1 VIERLALVLGAD
13 DLAGVLTREVP
24 VRLVNISGSGCLVE
38 MNARVEPG
46 TTGILKVDVDGEQY
60 ADDIRVARLQRV
72 HGSSATWHVGAE
84 FLWTTY
90 PGSWSLRRVASRLQR
105 DVAQHAVTID
115 FGSRRPN

>member
-13 DLAGVLTREVP
+13 DLAGVLTREVR

-38 MNARVEPG
+38 LSAQVE
-46 TTGILKVDVDGEQY
+46 TGVTGVLKVEIDGEQY
-60 ADDIRVARLQRV
+60 ADDIRVARVQRV

-90 PGSWSLRRVASRLQR
+90 PGSRSLRRVASRLQR

>member
-1 VIERLALVLGAD
+1 MIVRLALVLGAD
-13 DLAGVLTREVP
+13 DLAGVLTREVR

-46 TTGILKVDVDGEQY
+46 TTGVLKVEVDGEQY

-90 PGSWSLRRVASRLQR
+90 PGSRSLRRIASRLQR
-105 DVAQHAVTID
+105 EAAQHAVSIE
-115 FGSRRPN
+115 FGTRRLM

>member
-1 VIERLALVLGAD
+1 MGVAAVAARGTGGAPTLVIVR
-13 DLAGVLTREVP
+13 

-38 MNARVEPG
+38 LSAQVE
-46 TTGILKVDVDGEQY
+46 TGVTGVLKVEIDGEQY
-60 ADDIRVARLQRV
+60 GDDIRVARVQRV

-90 PGSWSLRRVASRLQR
+90 PASRSLRRVASRLQR

-115 FGSRRPN
+115 FGSHRPN